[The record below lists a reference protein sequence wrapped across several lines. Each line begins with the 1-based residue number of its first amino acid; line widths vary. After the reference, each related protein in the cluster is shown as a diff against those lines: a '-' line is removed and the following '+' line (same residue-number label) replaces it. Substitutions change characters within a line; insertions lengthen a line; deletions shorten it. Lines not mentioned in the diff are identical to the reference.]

1 MTDAFV
7 VDAMNGT
14 VLTIELFATAIE
26 FDFVD
31 EIALGSTVALCVVPV
46 ILCF

>member
-26 FDFVD
+26 LDFVD
-31 EIALGSTVALCVVPV
+31 EIALGSIVDLGFVPR
-46 ILCF
+46 